1 MFPLPNKIN
10 KLKKLVVDLSHNS
23 DISCN
28 YKKKQQ
34 LAIKKNNK
42 LAILKNK
49 SELWYVNLECCLA
62 ILSLYLNSD
71 FQNCEGEN
79 ILMNFYFL

>member
-28 YKKKQQ
+28 YEKKTTTC
-34 LAIKKNNK
+34 N
-42 LAILKNK
+42 
-49 SELWYVNLECCLA
+49 
-62 ILSLYLNSD
+62 
-71 FQNCEGEN
+71 
-79 ILMNFYFL
+79 

>member
-1 MFPLPNKIN
+1 MSKMIFIMFCSKHFNLINITKMFPLPNKIN

-28 YKKKQQ
+28 YEKKQQ
-34 LAIKKNNK
+34 LAIKKKNK

-49 SELWYVNLECCLA
+49 SEL
-62 ILSLYLNSD
+62 
-71 FQNCEGEN
+71 
-79 ILMNFYFL
+79 